1 LKSLWLIDDI
11 ITLKEGNNMSVIQTL
26 MNSRKHIDETDLEIV
41 VANNVGV
48 RPRLEKMRFL
58 EPGVET
64 NLYRML
70 YVNGPGNGTALFM
83 PFDQKSSEHGPGHEF
98 LWERDGATAQ
108 DINLKGKGSADMRAI
123 SELVNR
129 GNFSGYVLHPG
140 NVRQFKHLFRPDIP
154 LIYKIDGH
162 ISQPHSA
169 GIMSTVGTVED
180 ALRYGASAIGLTIYP
195 GGEHIKTDM
204 ERAAQIIHEAHKAG
218 LVAVVW
224 AYARGSGLDEKAKF
238 KDKEGEFQG
247 VTQADSLFWTH
258 YAVSIASGFLG
269 ADIVKT
275 KYPAKVKPDNRRAYD
290 AYIESLAKKNSSMI
304 AYKYLEPGDAQKTL
318 TPEQEIFRASI
329 VVQAAP
335 NSIVIFSGGP
345 KIPGN
350 PTESLVKQTEVVM
363 KAGAEGGIY
372 GRNIWGLPVDEGLEA
387 AGAINDVISKQ
398 EFHRKLTEPRF
409 VGY

>member
-1 LKSLWLIDDI
+1 MIMAVAQKLI
-11 ITLKEGNNMSVIQTL
+11 
-26 MNSRKHIDETDLEIV
+26 NSKKHIDESDIEIN
-41 VANNVGV
+41 VADNVDV
-48 RPRLEKMRFL
+48 RPRLEKMRFI
-58 EPGVET
+58 EPGVEA

-70 YVNGPGNGTALFM
+70 YVRGPGNGTALFM

-108 DINLKGKGSADMRAI
+108 EINLKGKGSADMRAI
-123 SELVNR
+123 AELVNR

-162 ISQPHSA
+162 ISQPQSA

-195 GGEHIKTDM
+195 GGEYIKTDM
-204 ERAAQIIHEAHKAG
+204 ERAAKIIREAHNAG
-218 LVAVVW
+218 MVAVVW

-247 VTQADSLFWTH
+247 KTQADSLFWTH

-304 AYKYLEPGDAQKTL
+304 AYKYLEPKDAQMSL
-318 TPEQEIFRASI
+318 TIEQEIFRASI

-350 PTESLVKQTEVVM
+350 PTESLVKQTEIVM

-372 GRNIWGLPVDEGLEA
+372 GRNIWGLPVEEGLEA
-387 AGAINDVISKQ
+387 AGAINEVISRL

>member
-1 LKSLWLIDDI
+1 MAVVQKLI
-11 ITLKEGNNMSVIQTL
+11 
-26 MNSRKHIDETDLEIV
+26 NSRKHIDETDLEID
-41 VANNVGV
+41 VAGNVDV
-48 RPRLEKMRFL
+48 RPMLEKMCFL

-108 DINLKGKGSADMRAI
+108 DINIRGKGSADMRAI
-123 SELVNR
+123 AELVNR

-162 ISQPHSA
+162 ISQPQSA

-195 GGEHIKTDM
+195 GGEHIKTDL
-204 ERAAQIIHEAHKAG
+204 ERAAKIIREAHNAG

-247 VTQADSLFWTH
+247 TTQADSLYWTH
-258 YAVSIASGFLG
+258 YAVSIASGFIG

-290 AYIESLAKKNSSMI
+290 AHIESLAKKNSSMI
-304 AYKYLEPGDAQKTL
+304 AYKYLEPGNAEKTL
-318 TPEQEIFRASI
+318 TPAQEIFRASL

-350 PTESLVKQTEVVM
+350 PTESLVKQTEIVM
-363 KAGAEGGIY
+363 KAGAEGCIY

-387 AGAINDVISKQ
+387 SNAINEVISRQ

-409 VGY
+409 AGYK

>member
-1 LKSLWLIDDI
+1 
-11 ITLKEGNNMSVIQTL
+11 MAVIQDL
-26 MNSRKHIDETDLEIV
+26 MNSKKHIDESDIEIN
-41 VANNVGV
+41 VADNVDV
-48 RPRLEKMRFL
+48 RPRLEKLRFL
-58 EPGVET
+58 EPGVEA

-98 LWERDGATAQ
+98 LWERDNATTEE
-108 DINLKGKGSADMRAI
+108 INIRGKGSADMRAI
-123 SELVNR
+123 AELVNR

-162 ISQPHSA
+162 ISQPQSA

-195 GGEHIKTDM
+195 GGEHVKADF
-204 ERAAQIIHEAHKAG
+204 ERAAQIIREAHKAG

-224 AYARGSGLDEKAKF
+224 AYARGSGLDEKAIL
-238 KDKEGEFQG
+238 KDNEGEFQG
-247 VTQADSLFWTH
+247 VTQADSLYWTH

-290 AYIESLAKKNSSMI
+290 AFIENLAKKNSSMI
-304 AYKYLEPGDAQKTL
+304 AYKYLEPKDAQKSL
-318 TPEQEIFRASI
+318 TPEQEIFRASL

-345 KIPGN
+345 KIPGD
-350 PTESLVKQTEVVM
+350 PTKSLVKQTEVVM

-372 GRNIWGLPVDEGLEA
+372 GRNIWGLPVDEGLKA
-387 AGAINDVISKQ
+387 AGAINEVISRQ

>member
-1 LKSLWLIDDI
+1 MAVVQKLI
-11 ITLKEGNNMSVIQTL
+11 
-26 MNSRKHIDETDLEIV
+26 NSRKHIDETDLEIDV
-41 VANNVGV
+41 TGNVDV
-48 RPRLEKMRFL
+48 RPTLEKMRFL

-70 YVNGPGNGTALFM
+70 YVHGPGNGNALFM

-123 SELVNR
+123 AELVNR

-162 ISQPHSA
+162 ISQPQSA
-169 GIMSTVGTVED
+169 GIMSTVGAVED

-195 GGEHIKTDM
+195 GGEHIKTDL
-204 ERAAQIIHEAHKAG
+204 ERAAKIIREAHNAG

-247 VTQADSLFWTH
+247 ITQADSLFWTH
-258 YAVSIASGFLG
+258 YAASIASGFLG

-304 AYKYLEPGDAQKTL
+304 AYKYLEPKDAQMSL
-318 TPEQEIFRASI
+318 TPEQEILRASI

-335 NSIVIFSGGP
+335 NSIIIFSGGP

-350 PTESLVKQTEVVM
+350 PTESLVKQTEIVM

-387 AGAINDVISKQ
+387 SNAINEVISRQ

-409 VGY
+409 AGY

>member
-1 LKSLWLIDDI
+1 M
-11 ITLKEGNNMSVIQTL
+11 TVIQNL
-26 MNSRKHIDETDLEIV
+26 MSSKKHIDEADIEIN
-41 VANNVGV
+41 VADNVDV
-48 RPRLEKMRFL
+48 RPRLEKLRFL
-58 EPGVET
+58 EPGVEA
-64 NLYRML
+64 NLYNML
-70 YVNGPGNGTALFM
+70 YVKGPGNGTALFM

-98 LWERDGATAQ
+98 LWERENATTEE
-108 DINLKGKGSADMRAI
+108 INIRGKGSADMRAI
-123 SELVNR
+123 AELVNR

-162 ISQPHSA
+162 ISQPQSA
-169 GIMSTVGTVED
+169 GFMSTAGTVED

-195 GGEHIKTDM
+195 GGEHIKADL
-204 ERAAQIIHEAHKAG
+204 ERAAEIIREAHKVG

-224 AYARGSGLDEKAKF
+224 AYARGSGLDEKRKF
-238 KDKEGEFQG
+238 KDREEEFQG
-247 VTQADSLFWTH
+247 VTQADSLYWTH
-258 YAVSIASGFLG
+258 YAVSLASGFLG

-304 AYKYLEPGDAQKTL
+304 AYKYLEPKDAQKSL

-329 VVQAAP
+329 VVQSAP

-350 PTESLVKQTEVVM
+350 PTESLVKQTEMVM

-387 AGAINDVISKQ
+387 AAAINEVIGRQ

>member
-1 LKSLWLIDDI
+1 
-11 ITLKEGNNMSVIQTL
+11 MAVIQDL
-26 MNSRKHIDETDLEIV
+26 MNSKKHIDEYDIEIN
-41 VANNVGV
+41 VADNVDV
-48 RPRLEKMRFL
+48 RPRLEKLRFL
-58 EPGVET
+58 EPGVEA

-98 LWERDGATAQ
+98 LWERDNATTEE
-108 DINLKGKGSADMRAI
+108 INIRGKGSADMRAI
-123 SELVNR
+123 AELVNR

-162 ISQPHSA
+162 ISQPQSA

-195 GGEHIKTDM
+195 GGEHVKADF
-204 ERAAQIIHEAHKAG
+204 ERAAQIIREAHNAG

-224 AYARGSGLDEKAKF
+224 AYARGSGLDEKAKL

-247 VTQADSLFWTH
+247 VTQADSLYWTH
-258 YAVSIASGFLG
+258 YAVSIASGLLG

-290 AYIESLAKKNSSMI
+290 AFIENLAKKNSSMI
-304 AYKYLEPGDAQKTL
+304 AYKYLEPKDVQKSL
-318 TPEQEIFRASI
+318 TPDQEIFRASL

-345 KIPGN
+345 KIPGD
-350 PTESLVKQTEVVM
+350 PTKSLVKQTEVVM

-372 GRNIWGLPVDEGLEA
+372 GRNIWGLPVDEGLKA
-387 AGAINDVISKQ
+387 AGAINEVISRQ

>member
-1 LKSLWLIDDI
+1 
-11 ITLKEGNNMSVIQTL
+11 MAVVQTL
-26 MNSRKHIDETDLEIV
+26 MNSKKHIDEVDLDINITD
-41 VANNVGV
+41 NVDV

-58 EPGVET
+58 EPGVEA

-98 LWERDGATAQ
+98 LWERDGATTEE
-108 DINLKGKGSADMRAI
+108 INVRGKGSADMRAVA
-123 SELVNR
+123 ELVNR

-162 ISQPHSA
+162 ISQPQSA
-169 GIMSTVGTVED
+169 GIMSTAGKVED

-195 GGEHIKTDM
+195 GGEHVKDDF
-204 ERAAQIIHEAHKAG
+204 ERAAEIIREAHKAG

-224 AYARGSGLDEKAKF
+224 AYARGSGLDDKTKF

-275 KYPAKVKPDNRRAYD
+275 KYPSKVKPDNRRAYD
-290 AYIESLAKKNSSMI
+290 AHIESLAKKNSSMI
-304 AYKYLEPGDAQKTL
+304 AYRYLEPGDAEKIL
-318 TPEQEIFRASI
+318 THAQEIFRASI

-350 PTESLVKQTEVVM
+350 PTESLVKQTEIVM

-387 AGAINDVISKQ
+387 ADAINEVIGRQ

>member
-1 LKSLWLIDDI
+1 M
-11 ITLKEGNNMSVIQTL
+11 TVIQNL
-26 MNSRKHIDETDLEIV
+26 MSSKKHIDESDFEIN
-41 VANNVGV
+41 VADNIDV
-48 RPRLEKMRFL
+48 RPRLEKLRFL
-58 EPGVET
+58 EPGVEG

-70 YVNGPGNGTALFM
+70 YVHGPGNGTALFM

-98 LWERDGATAQ
+98 LWERDNATTEE
-108 DINLKGKGSADMRAI
+108 INIRGKGSADIRAI
-123 SELVNR
+123 AELVNR

-162 ISQPHSA
+162 ISQPQSA

-195 GGEHIKTDM
+195 GGEHVRADF
-204 ERAAQIIHEAHKAG
+204 ERAAQIIREAHKSG

-224 AYARGSGLDEKAKF
+224 AYARGSGLDEKARF

-247 VTQADSLFWTH
+247 VTQADSLYWTH

-275 KYPAKVKPDNRRAYD
+275 KYPVKVKPDNKRAYD

-304 AYKYLEPGDAQKTL
+304 AYKYLEPGSAEKTL
-318 TPEQEIFRASI
+318 TPEQEIFRASL

-345 KIPGN
+345 KIPGD
-350 PTESLVKQTEVVM
+350 PTESLVKQTEIVM

-372 GRNIWGLPVDEGLEA
+372 GRNIWGLPVDEGLKA
-387 AGAINDVISKQ
+387 AGAISEVISRQ

-409 VGY
+409 AGY

>member
-1 LKSLWLIDDI
+1 MVVVQKLI
-11 ITLKEGNNMSVIQTL
+11 
-26 MNSRKHIDETDLEIV
+26 NSRKHIDEIDIEIN
-41 VANNVGV
+41 VADNVDV
-48 RPRLEKMRFL
+48 RPRLEKLRFL
-58 EPGVET
+58 EPGIEA

-98 LWERDGATAQ
+98 LWERDNTTTEE
-108 DINLKGKGSADMRAI
+108 INIRGKGSADMRAI
-123 SELVNR
+123 AELVNR

-140 NVRQFKHLFRPDIP
+140 NVRQFRHLFRPDIP

-162 ISQPHSA
+162 ISQPQSA
-169 GIMSTVGTVED
+169 GLMSTVGTVED

-195 GGEHIKTDM
+195 GGEHIKTDF
-204 ERAAQIIHEAHKAG
+204 ERASEIIREAHKYG

-224 AYARGSGLDEKAKF
+224 AYARGSGLDEKRKF
-238 KDKEGEFQG
+238 KDKEEEFQG
-247 VTQADSLFWTH
+247 VTQADSLYWAH

-290 AYIESLAKKNSSMI
+290 TYIESLAKKNSSMI
-304 AYKYLEPGDAQKTL
+304 AYKYLEPKDAQKSL

-345 KIPGN
+345 KVQGN
-350 PTESLVKQTEVVM
+350 PTESLVKQTDIVM

-387 AGAINDVISKQ
+387 AAAIKEVISRQ
-398 EFHRKLTEPRF
+398 EFHRKLIEPRF
-409 VGY
+409 AGY

>member
-1 LKSLWLIDDI
+1 
-11 ITLKEGNNMSVIQTL
+11 MAVVQTL
-26 MNSRKHIDETDLEIV
+26 MNSRKHIDETDLEIDI
-41 VANNVGV
+41 ANNVDV

-58 EPGVET
+58 EPGVEA

-70 YVNGPGNGTALFM
+70 YVHGPGNGTALFM

-98 LWERDGATAQ
+98 LWERDSTTTEE
-108 DINLKGKGSADMRAI
+108 INLRGKGSADMRAI
-123 SELVNR
+123 AELVNR

-140 NVRQFKHLFRPDIP
+140 NVRQFRHLFRPDIP

-162 ISQPHSA
+162 ISQPQSA

-195 GGEHIKTDM
+195 GGEHIRTDI
-204 ERAAQIIHEAHKAG
+204 ERAAEIIREAHNAG

-224 AYARGSGLDEKAKF
+224 AYARGSGLDEKSKF

-247 VTQADSLFWTH
+247 VTQADSLFWAH

-304 AYKYLEPGDAQKTL
+304 AYKYLEPKDAQMSL
-318 TPEQEIFRASI
+318 TPAQEIFRASL

-345 KIPGN
+345 KISGN
-350 PTESLVKQTEVVM
+350 PTESLVKQTEIVM

-372 GRNIWGLPVDEGLEA
+372 GRNVWGLPVDEGLEA
-387 AGAINDVISKQ
+387 AGAINEVISRQ

-409 VGY
+409 AGYN